1 MPTTGKLTTRIRFLG
16 STRDER
22 GRVVH
27 QAGDTI
33 TGELLRRHHDFL
45 FVRAGSGHCSTLIRP
60 EPTFT
65 ALNCAMKRAH
75 KAVLVCPI
83 EDLRYHPGFS

>member
-45 FVRAGSGHCSTLIRP
+45 LVRAGSGHCMYLDTTRTDLY
-60 EPTFT
+60 
-65 ALNCAMKRAH
+65 C
-75 KAVLVCPI
+75 I
-83 EDLRYHPGFS
+83 EMCNEASA